1 VPLWRSRSSKIALLQ
16 QVPLFEGLSQR
27 QLEQIGRLTDEVE
40 VPAGKRL
47 ATAGDVGRELFVIVE
62 GQASVTTARART
74 VRLGPGDFL
83 GEMSLIDGEPRSANV
98 VAATPMRLL
107 VVAHRDFWQL
117 LDAAPPLARRIM
129 RTLSRRLR
137 DAERTVTA

>member
-1 VPLWRSRSSKIALLQ
+1 MPLWRSRSSKIALLQ

-62 GQASVTTARART
+62 GQVSVTTARGRT

-117 LDAAPPLARRIM
+117 LDAAPPIARRIM
-129 RTLSRRLR
+129 RTLSRRIR
-137 DAERTVTA
+137 DAERAVTA